1 MSSVLK
7 NHHIVSSDYLVE
19 KSKSIEKIWILLILD
34 DGFVLLTYT
43 VIRQLS
49 DSQQTATR

>member
-19 KSKSIEKIWILLILD
+19 KSKSIEKIIFRW
-34 DGFVLLTYT
+34 
-43 VIRQLS
+43 S
-49 DSQQTATR
+49 DSHQIVNR

>member
-19 KSKSIEKIWILLILD
+19 KSKSIEKIIFRCYLH
-34 DGFVLLTYT
+34 GQT
-43 VIRQLS
+43 VIR
-49 DSQQTATR
+49 